1 MITELLK
8 RADSDPITILA
19 IIVLFLVVVGGALYL
34 TPRIARW
41 LDNREK
47 THPGYFDG
55 MMEQPP
61 EAEQQEKKT
70 EETEEKH
77 V

>member
-8 RADSDPITILA
+8 HTDNEIIIILA

-34 TPRIARW
+34 TPRLARW
-41 LDNREK
+41 LDKREK

-55 MMEQPP
+55 MLEEDPNAKKP
-61 EAEQQEKKT
+61 E
-70 EETEEKH
+70 EEKEGDH

>member
-1 MITELLK
+1 MITELIK
-8 RADSDPITILA
+8 RADNDLVTILA
-19 IIVLFLVVVGGALYL
+19 IAALFLVVVGGALYL

-41 LDNREK
+41 LDKREK

-61 EAEQQEKKT
+61 ETMEEEKT

>member
-1 MITELLK
+1 MITELIK
-8 RADSDPITILA
+8 RADNDLVTILA
-19 IIVLFLVVVGGALYL
+19 IAALFLVVVGGALYL

-41 LDNREK
+41 LDKREK

-61 EAEQQEKKT
+61 EAMEEEKT